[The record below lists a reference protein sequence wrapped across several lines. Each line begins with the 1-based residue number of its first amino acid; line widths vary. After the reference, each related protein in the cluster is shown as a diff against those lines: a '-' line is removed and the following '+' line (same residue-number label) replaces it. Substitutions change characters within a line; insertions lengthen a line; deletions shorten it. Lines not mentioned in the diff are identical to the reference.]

1 MGECHERGIFAAA
14 DWQPR
19 CHGASGRLAPN
30 PPARQRK
37 PGPCSTTPLLALKAN
52 AATALAAFNDKSNT
66 KFRDRDL
73 YAFCYDMTDGK
84 FTAHAN
90 PAMMGTDVRALKA
103 KDDPLGQRISSTRS
117 TNHQEELSSR

>member
-1 MGECHERGIFAAA
+1 MKKRIFCGRPDGSRAVMERRVG
-14 DWQPR
+14 
-19 CHGASGRLAPN
+19 LAPN

-37 PGPCSTTPLLALKAN
+37 PGPLLDNAVVALKAN

-73 YAFCYDMTDGK
+73 YVFCYDMTDGK

-103 KDDPLGQRISSTRS
+103 KDDPLGRREILRHDQQIIRR
-117 TNHQEELSSR
+117 NCPHGRL